1 MKELKDILICTLLAS
16 IIVAIIFAV
25 FSVKKC
31 IELSVEKHEME
42 KSRFSAWVYHQNE
55 YIKAH
60 EARKQAEAEKR
71 EAMFKARM
79 EKRK

>member
-1 MKELKDILICTLLAS
+1 MKELKDVLICTLLAS
-16 IIVAIIFAV
+16 IIVAIFCATSV
-25 FSVKKC
+25 AKRYNEFSA
-31 IELSVEKHEME
+31 ERHEME
-42 KSRFSAWVYHQNE
+42 KVKFNAWVYHQNE
-55 YIKAH
+55 YLKAQ